1 MNVWTWLMKTK
12 WINIVYRK
20 YSVVIGKKYFKN
32 NYIPEQNWAKQLKFN
47 KCRTYLIMKETCGY
61 HPVLTMT
68 FSNTLDS
75 RNLFSK
81 FLSWSFFPFVICG
94 RKQFC
99 SEIGLIVSV
108 GKLKEMPPSS
118 LLKNNDNRGACF
130 SFFVCVKFDI
140 RKKAINASSHYV
152 MSANC
157 CAICNLL
164 PCSAYFYI
172 AV

>member
-1 MNVWTWLMKTK
+1 M
-12 WINIVYRK
+12 
-20 YSVVIGKKYFKN
+20 VI
-32 NYIPEQNWAKQLKFN
+32 I
-47 KCRTYLIMKETCGY
+47 
-61 HPVLTMT
+61 
-68 FSNTLDS
+68 
-75 RNLFSK
+75 LFSPRH
-81 FLSWSFFPFVICG
+81 FLTLQIQEICSPSFFYDLFPFVICG

-99 SEIGLIVSV
+99 SEIGLTVSV

-157 CAICNLL
+157 CAVCNVL
-164 PCSAYFYI
+164 PCSACFYI